1 MQQILLE
8 RKLVPLEINFNNLR
22 SKILRE
28 SFFGQFG
35 AILKEILRRMF
46 GDRPPTPE
54 ELQKA
59 LSEQEDALGPEAA
72 NQSGEPVGS
81 HRLRQAQGMAQPQPE
96 GITNTLIVKG
106 TDEEVT
112 SFLDALSAE
121 HSYMDL
127 YLKHGLDDENV
138 REAKYALD
146 EVVEHFERTTGILWP
161 FT

>member
-8 RKLVPLEINFNNLR
+8 GKLVPLEINFNNLR
-22 SKILRE
+22 SKTLRE

-59 LSEQEDALGPEAA
+59 LSEQEEVLGPEAV
-72 NQSGEPVGS
+72 N
-81 HRLRQAQGMAQPQPE
+81 RAQEQAQPQPE

-106 TDEEVT
+106 TDEEIA

-127 YLKHGLDDENV
+127 YLKHGLGDENV

-146 EVVEHFERTTGILWP
+146 EVVELFERTTGILWP

>member
-8 RKLVPLEINFNNLR
+8 GKLVPLEINFNNLR

-59 LSEQEDALGPEAA
+59 LSVCITH
-72 NQSGEPVGS
+72 NYSS
-81 HRLRQAQGMAQPQPE
+81 CRLSCWGFYP
-96 GITNTLIVKG
+96 
-106 TDEEVT
+106 
-112 SFLDALSAE
+112 
-121 HSYMDL
+121 
-127 YLKHGLDDENV
+127 
-138 REAKYALD
+138 
-146 EVVEHFERTTGILWP
+146 
-161 FT
+161 